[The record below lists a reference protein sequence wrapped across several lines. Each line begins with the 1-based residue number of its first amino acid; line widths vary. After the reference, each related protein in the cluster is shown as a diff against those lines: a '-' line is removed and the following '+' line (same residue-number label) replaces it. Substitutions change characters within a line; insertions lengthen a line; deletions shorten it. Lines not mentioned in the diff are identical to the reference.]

1 MNPCVETLVE
11 VGVNRKIVGEEGAI
25 DLLEFSHALHFAQQ
39 PTADDE
45 EKDQHH
51 RDRRPPLGQ
60 GALGERMADPGQ
72 AEAAHRDF
80 LAAERLLAGLM
91 EAARHRRGDL
101 ARGGVDLN
109 FLIFISIFFI
119 FVLAER
125 KHTAIFHWMFT
136 LYSLNLF
143 EAIFCAFFKGKQ
155 RRKLQLLFLDVIL
168 IIRII
173 HLVFLP

>member
-1 MNPCVETLVE
+1 MVRGLWLNCVKQKPATQEIPILRNDSSLCE
-11 VGVNRKIVGEEGAI
+11 IG
-25 DLLEFSHALHFAQQ
+25 
-39 PTADDE
+39 
-45 EKDQHH
+45 
-51 RDRRPPLGQ
+51 
-60 GALGERMADPGQ
+60 
-72 AEAAHRDF
+72 
-80 LAAERLLAGLM
+80 LLALRASGIVFWNAKRLVSPDGNGIP
-91 EAARHRRGDL
+91 RL
-101 ARGGVDLN
+101 SVDIVDRYYLN